1 MPTGAELLC
10 KNLMLLIY
18 NLLALLLMR
27 SPIEEVRAMTPWRV
41 HELLLGRGLWA
52 CMEEQAT
59 TLWIDPVPSPSE
71 YLLQEELV
79 RLLNEQSL
87 SLPGRRLLLR
97 LRDPTDPTRP
107 IDPTELTGALR
118 VSG

>member
-1 MPTGAELLC
+1 TVPQAIREAGRLFREKTTCAKQRAEIAAIPRGKGARMPTGAELWC

-27 SPIEEVRAMTPWRV
+27 SPIEEVRAMPPWRV
-41 HELLLGRGLWA
+41 HELLRGRSLWA
-52 CMEEQAT
+52 SMEEQAT

-79 RLLNEQSL
+79 RL
-87 SLPGRRLLLR
+87 
-97 LRDPTDPTRP
+97 
-107 IDPTELTGALR
+107 
-118 VSG
+118 